1 MLKAVVFDD
10 EYIVLQGLQ
19 TMINWSLFG
28 IELNGTASDGL
39 SALELFRK
47 VRPDIIL
54 TDIRMPGMN
63 GLELIEAVMREAPE
77 TYCIVFSGFNEFEYV
92 RRAIQLGVADYLD
105 KPITI
110 ASIEK
115 AIRKVQEKFTER
127 QQTLAIKR
135 RWDDTQLELLEK
147 SILDLLLIGD
157 EAMPKWAD
165 FYGEDAKKVTG
176 VTVIAYSG
184 HFMLSKHE
192 DYDAINI
199 RYGQEKLIVVFHF
212 GAPAGQI
219 WDKLEYEFD
228 QTHTSMGIGSTYKAP
243 GKAADSYKEAIR
255 ALRSATL
262 LDTTGIVRFDE
273 LGVTMTVPKG
283 ILEWEES
290 MILSIRAGNK
300 AGIME
305 QIEQFIRWVQLEKPD
320 PEIVERE
327 MLKFIYRALQA
338 AKESGLNHKAD
349 EFQSRYMPH
358 LEIQHAAVRG
368 QVLQWFRDQM
378 HTIADLSIESR
389 EKTKHST
396 VNQARVFI
404 EQNLH
409 RDLSLQEVADYVGLN
424 ATYLSVLFKDVVG
437 ESYIKFLTRCR
448 MEKAKTWLLRG
459 MKVNEVSDKVGYHT
473 YRHFSE
479 VFKKSTGLT
488 PGQYKEERGNQGN
501 HP

>member
-19 TMINWSLFG
+19 TMINWPQFG
-28 IELNGTASDGL
+28 IELKGTASDGL
-39 SALELFRK
+39 SALELFRE

-54 TDIRMPGMN
+54 TDIRMPGMS
-63 GLELIEAVMREAPE
+63 GLELIEEVMREAPE

-110 ASIEK
+110 SSIEK
-115 AIRKVQEKFTER
+115 AIRKVQDKFSER
-127 QQTLAIKR
+127 QQTIAIKR
-135 RWDDTQLELLEK
+135 RWDDSQHELLEK
-147 SILDLLLIGD
+147 STLDLLLFGD
-157 EAMPKWAD
+157 EAVPKWAE
-165 FYGEDAKKVTG
+165 FYGENAKKVTG

-184 HFMLSKHE
+184 HFILSKQE
-192 DYDAINI
+192 DYDAITI
-199 RYGQEKLIVVFHF
+199 RYGQERVIVVFHF
-212 GAPAGQI
+212 GAPAEQI
-219 WDKLEYEFD
+219 WDKLEFEFD
-228 QTHTSMGIGSTYKAP
+228 QTHTSMGIGSTYKEP

-255 ALRSATL
+255 ALRSASL
-262 LDTTGIVRFDE
+262 LDTTGIVRFEE
-273 LGVTMTVPKG
+273 LGVAMTVPKG
-283 ILEWEES
+283 VSEWEES

-300 AGIME
+300 AGMME
-305 QIEQFIRWVQLEKPD
+305 QTEQFISWVQMEKPD

-327 MLKFIYRALQA
+327 MLKFIYMALQA
-338 AKESGLNHKAD
+338 ARESGLNHKAD
-349 EFQSRYMPH
+349 EFQSRYLPH
-358 LEIQHAAVRG
+358 LEIQQAVAKG
-368 QVLQWFRDQM
+368 HVLQWFRDQIR
-378 HTIADLSIESR
+378 TIADLSIESR

-396 VNQARVFI
+396 VDQARVFI

-437 ESYIKFLTRCR
+437 ESYIKFLTRYR
-448 MEKAKTWLLRG
+448 MEKAKIWLSRG
-459 MKVNEVSDKVGYHT
+459 MRVNEVSEKVGYHT

-488 PGQYKEERGNQGN
+488 PGQYKEERGN